1 MTHRRCCPHPSSV
14 FRHQRSHRA
23 NLAGGT
29 ELEQAR
35 LIEAFSYRADLA
47 RHPDMGDDLAQ
58 ILLVA
63 TACAAMSLGFTAS
76 PVVKKSPPLVAAGEF
91 AVCGAGVG

>member
-1 MTHRRCCPHPSSV
+1 VRQHLGQDSDFT
-14 FRHQRSHRA
+14 
-23 NLAGGT
+23 GGT

-47 RHPDMGDDLAQ
+47 HHPDMGDDLAQ